1 MPCCVLGALFMA
13 QCLAAVNWFRKLFGR
28 EVGSTNTPVE
38 KKLRRDRRGLGKWI
52 VLVLSIELLVI
63 VVVYMLPEHAGHQHV

>member
-28 EVGSTNTPVE
+28 GEGNTPVE
-38 KKLRRDRRGLGKWI
+38 KSLLRNRRGYGKWV
-52 VLVLSIELLVI
+52 VLLLSIELLAIVVI
-63 VVVYMLPEHAGHQHV
+63 VMLPDQAGHHHM

>member
-13 QCLAAVNWFRKLFGR
+13 QCLAAVTWFRKLFGR
-28 EVGSTNTPVE
+28 EAGDTPVE

-63 VVVYMLPEHAGHQHV
+63 VVIFMLPDQAGHHHI